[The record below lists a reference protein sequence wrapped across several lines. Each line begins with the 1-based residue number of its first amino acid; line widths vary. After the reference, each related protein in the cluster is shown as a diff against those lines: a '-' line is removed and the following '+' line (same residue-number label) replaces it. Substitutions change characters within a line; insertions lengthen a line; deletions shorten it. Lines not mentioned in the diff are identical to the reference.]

1 MLPNSDYVQF
11 REMKIF
17 DKATI
22 FINQQNIIEKANKI
36 EMFNEMSN
44 SGGAPMVK
52 GEIRFE
58 NKSEYR

>member
-1 MLPNSDYVQF
+1 MYNSVKWKYLIKQLF
-11 REMKIF
+11 LS
-17 DKATI
+17 
-22 FINQQNIIEKANKI
+22 INKNIIEKANKI
-36 EMFNEMSN
+36 EMFNEISN